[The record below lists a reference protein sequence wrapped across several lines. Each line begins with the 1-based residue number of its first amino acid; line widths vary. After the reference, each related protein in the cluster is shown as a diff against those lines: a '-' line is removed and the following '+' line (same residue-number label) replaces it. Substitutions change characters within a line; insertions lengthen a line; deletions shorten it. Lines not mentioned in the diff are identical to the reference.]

1 MEHLFGK
8 EHAFDAELRIV
19 GLIGERPVLVVP
31 QQVGHVV
38 LAFARQRGQRI
49 LVFPAGY
56 ERVGLGEDLRHL
68 ARTVIG
74 DTLLH
79 VLDHLGKA
87 HVVQHVRGIAVDVE
101 FRQRFVGQ
109 GIDDVET
116 SPVGK
121 ARQHG
126 GTHVVARSPTHG
138 ISACKGID
146 EHGFLRGILLHRSA
160 LRYKH
165 DNCCQKSSEYVFH
178 RYLSKG

>member
-126 GTHVVARSPTHG
+126 GTAARMLSHAARLTASVHAKGLMSTVSFEESSCTAAPCVTNTTTVVRKVLNTFS
-138 ISACKGID
+138 ID
-146 EHGFLRGILLHRSA
+146 I
-160 LRYKH
+160 
-165 DNCCQKSSEYVFH
+165 
-178 RYLSKG
+178 